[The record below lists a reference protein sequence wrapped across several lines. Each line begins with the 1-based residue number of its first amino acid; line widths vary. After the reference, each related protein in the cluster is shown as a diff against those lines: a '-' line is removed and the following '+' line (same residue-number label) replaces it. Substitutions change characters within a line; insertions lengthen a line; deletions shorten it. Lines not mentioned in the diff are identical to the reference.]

1 MHAYVCDYITDLVQN
16 AIEAGAGQI
25 TLEIATAPETIR
37 IAIGDNG
44 KGMSPETL
52 KKAMNPFYS
61 EAGKHDH
68 RRVGLGLPLLR
79 QAADALEGSLDVQSE
94 PGKGTRVA
102 FTFNARHLDMP
113 PMGDIPATVV
123 GLMAFPGSF
132 DLTLQR
138 QTPHGSYEISRSE
151 IIETLGSLGDP
162 SNLALTKA
170 FLREQ
175 EEGIRQGA

>member
-16 AIEAGAGQI
+16 AIEAGATRV
-25 TLEIATAPETIR
+25 TLEIATDADSIQV
-37 IAIGDNG
+37 AIDDNG

-52 KKAMNPFYS
+52 KKALNPFYS

-79 QAADALEGSLDVQSE
+79 QAADALEGSMTVASE

-102 FTFNARHLDMP
+102 FAFSARHLDTP

-123 GLMAFPGSF
+123 GLMSFPGTF
-132 DLTLQR
+132 DLVLQR
-138 QTPHGSYEISRSE
+138 QTARGAYGISRNE
-151 IIETLGSLGDP
+151 IIETLGSLDDAGA
-162 SNLALTKA
+162 LALTKE
-170 FLREQ
+170 FLRSQ
-175 EEGIRQGA
+175 EAEIR